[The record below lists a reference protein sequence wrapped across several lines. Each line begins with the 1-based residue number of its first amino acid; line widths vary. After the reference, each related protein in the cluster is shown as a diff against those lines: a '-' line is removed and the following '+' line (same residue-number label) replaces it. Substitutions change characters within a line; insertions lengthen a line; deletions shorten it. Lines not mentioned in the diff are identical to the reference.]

1 MSQNIF
7 ISLCCLSQWFYPR
20 NWKLQHRIPS
30 IPVSCHCSPVSHQ
43 VQPEA
48 SDCREVWDTQD
59 ALAYSHM
66 ARRAETLALTVCAN
80 GSIFMPR
87 FLPIITREWQKLFQ
101 GSAVQTEG
109 NNEQHTTSS
118 LSMKEVSSKS
128 SALAFLLTHS
138 IHTLWSEVIKQLVH
152 WEAWEVA
159 AQLMSLGQHKLYSC
173 SEGSSF
179 FCSQTPA
186 AAFILVF
193 RKVNSDRTPV

>member
-1 MSQNIF
+1 MI
-7 ISLCCLSQWFYPR
+7 LSQE
-20 NWKLQHRIPS
+20 L
-30 IPVSCHCSPVSHQ
+30 
-43 VQPEA
+43 ETT
-48 SDCREVWDTQD
+48 TQD
-59 ALAYSHM
+59 SQHSCFLSLQSCFPSGAACSIRLQRGVRETHRMPWHTATRH
-66 ARRAETLALTVCAN
+66 RAETLALTVCAN

-109 NNEQHTTSS
+109 NNEQHITSG

-138 IHTLWSEVIKQLVH
+138 IHTLWSEVMKQLVH

-159 AQLMSLGQHKLYSC
+159 AELMSLGQHKLYSC

-186 AAFILVF
+186 AVFILVF
-193 RKVNSDRTPV
+193 WKVNSDRTPI